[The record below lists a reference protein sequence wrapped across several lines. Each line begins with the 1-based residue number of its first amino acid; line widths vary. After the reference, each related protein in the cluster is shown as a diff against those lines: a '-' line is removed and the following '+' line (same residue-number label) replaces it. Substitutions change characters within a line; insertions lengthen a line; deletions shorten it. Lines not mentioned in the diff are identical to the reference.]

1 VPYFDRF
8 GEAAFVPTEHVSG
21 AWTLDEQHIAPALGL
36 LTHLVE
42 KDCDYRRE
50 DEMVLTRLSY
60 DILGTLAM
68 DEFTATVRVARPGR
82 TIELVESVLTQRGR
96 PAVVLRAW
104 LMQLADTTA
113 LSGTALPCI
122 EPAATMPAW
131 DPSTVWPGGFIA
143 STHVRRHQDQPG
155 RARYWVRTNVPLLDE
170 PVSTTATAAGLLDIA
185 NGMTVRANPSDVA
198 FPNIDLTA
206 HLFRQP
212 RAGWLG
218 FDTTITFG
226 PSGHGL
232 TRSTLHDEAGP
243 IGTLA
248 QTLTVRPTHR

>member
-1 VPYFDRF
+1 M
-8 GEAAFVPTEHVSG
+8 
-21 AWTLDEQHIAPALGL
+21 I
-36 LTHLVE
+36 
-42 KDCDYRRE
+42 
-50 DEMVLTRLSY
+50 
-60 DILGTLAM
+60 
-68 DEFTATVRVARPGR
+68 
-82 TIELVESVLTQRGR
+82 
-96 PAVVLRAW
+96 
-104 LMQLADTTA
+104 A
-113 LSGTALPCI
+113 LSGWRINKVAQEVPHVVGRGLRWPLGRARTLIGDERILRTRAPQ
-122 EPAATMPAW
+122 PG
-131 DPSTVWPGGFIA
+131 ST
-143 STHVRRHQDQPG
+143 G